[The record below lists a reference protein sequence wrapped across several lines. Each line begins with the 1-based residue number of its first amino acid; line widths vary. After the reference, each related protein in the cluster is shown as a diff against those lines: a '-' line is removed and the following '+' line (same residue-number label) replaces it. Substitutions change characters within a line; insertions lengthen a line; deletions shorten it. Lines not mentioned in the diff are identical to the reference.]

1 MSDTPARSA
10 EGHHSTRKR
19 WLRPPILRLVDREER
34 SATWLE
40 LFFDLCFVAAI
51 AALGVDLHSDQ
62 TWEGYL
68 RFAGLFVPIW
78 WGWMGITW
86 YATAFDTDDVIY
98 RISLLV
104 SMLAIVAIAVNVGRV
119 KDGDTT
125 GFVIAYLVMQVVVV
139 GLYVRAWQHAH
150 ETQSMTTRYAAG
162 DALGAGIW
170 LASLAFPTP
179 AQYWVW
185 GAAMAVLMFTP
196 MYALRAYHGQPF
208 DSSHIPERYGLF
220 TIIVLGESIVAVAAG
235 ISNTGWEFGTA
246 LTAATG
252 FGIAACVWWVYFEFV
267 EATVV
272 RRDAIV
278 RAFVWSYV
286 HFGVYVGIAAAAIGI
301 EIAIDGVAHDQAL
314 DTVERTIFL
323 ASLATYFFS
332 IAVIHYNEK
341 LTFDATVVVRVASA
355 ATMVALI
362 YIGGE
367 IHQAALVPAAFSVVL
382 AQTLF
387 EVLAAGPQASS
398 PEASEH
404 H

>member
-1 MSDTPARSA
+1 M
-10 EGHHSTRKR
+10 
-19 WLRPPILRLVDREER
+19 RLVDREER

-119 KDGDTT
+119 KEGDTT

-139 GLYVRAWQHAH
+139 GLFLRARQHAH
-150 ETQSMTTRYAAG
+150 ETKSMTTRYAAG
-162 DALGAGIW
+162 DALGAAIW
-170 LASLAFPTP
+170 LASLAFSTP
-179 AQYWVW
+179 AQYWIW

-196 MYALRAYHGQPF
+196 MYAVRAYHGQPF

-267 EATVV
+267 ESTVV

-278 RAFVWSYV
+278 RTFVWGYS

-314 DTVERTIFL
+314 DMVERSIFL
-323 ASLATYFFS
+323 ASLATYLFS
-332 IAVIHYNEK
+332 IAAIHYNER
-341 LTFDATVVVRVASA
+341 LTFDATVIVRLASA
-355 ATMVALI
+355 AAMVALI

-387 EVLAAGPQASS
+387 EVLRAGPQASS

>member
-1 MSDTPARSA
+1 MSETRKIPA
-10 EGHHSTRKR
+10 EGHHSTQKR

-119 KDGDTT
+119 KEGDTT

-139 GLYVRAWQHAH
+139 GLFLRARQHAH
-150 ETQSMTTRYAAG
+150 ETQSMTMRYAAG
-162 DALGAGIW
+162 DALGAAIW
-170 LASLAFPTP
+170 LASLAFSTP
-179 AQYWVW
+179 AQYWIW

-196 MYALRAYHGQPF
+196 MYAVRAYHGQPF

-267 EATVV
+267 ESTVV

-278 RAFVWSYV
+278 RTFVWGYV

-314 DTVERTIFL
+314 DMVERSIFL

-332 IAVIHYNEK
+332 IAVIHYNER
-341 LTFDATVVVRVASA
+341 LTFDATVIVRLASA
-355 ATMVALI
+355 AAMVALI

-387 EVLAAGPQASS
+387 EVLRAGPQASS

>member
-1 MSDTPARSA
+1 M
-10 EGHHSTRKR
+10 
-19 WLRPPILRLVDREER
+19 RLVDREER

-40 LFFDLCFVAAI
+40 LFYDLCFVAAI

-119 KDGDTT
+119 KDSDTT
-125 GFVIAYLVMQVVVV
+125 GFVIAYVVMQVVVV
-139 GLYVRAWQHAH
+139 GLFLRARQHAH
-150 ETQSMTTRYAAG
+150 ETRSLTTRYAAG
-162 DALGAGIW
+162 DALGAAIW
-170 LASLAFPTP
+170 FVSLAFPTP

-185 GAAMAVLMFTP
+185 GAAMAVLIITP
-196 MYALRAYHGQPF
+196 IYAVRAYHGQPF

-235 ISNTGWEFGTA
+235 ISNTGWEIGTA

-252 FGIAACVWWVYFEFV
+252 FGIGACVWWVYFEFV
-267 EATVV
+267 ESTVV

-278 RAFVWSYV
+278 RAFVWGYV
-286 HFGVYVGIAAAAIGI
+286 HFGIYVGIAATAIGI
-301 EIAIDGVAHDQAL
+301 EIAIDAAAHDQAL
-314 DTVERTIFL
+314 DTVERSIFL

-332 IAVIHYNEK
+332 IATIQFNTR
-341 LTFDATVVVRVASA
+341 LTIDATFIVRLASGGA
-355 ATMVALI
+355 MVALI

-367 IHQAALVPAAFSVVL
+367 IHQAALVPVAFSVIL
-382 AQTLF
+382 IQTLF
-387 EVLAAGPQASS
+387 EVLSAGPQASS
-398 PEASEH
+398 PETSEH

>member
-1 MSDTPARSA
+1 MSETREIPA

-119 KDGDTT
+119 KEGDTT

-139 GLYVRAWQHAH
+139 GLFLRARQHAH
-150 ETQSMTTRYAAG
+150 ETKSMTTRYAAG
-162 DALGAGIW
+162 DALGAAIW
-170 LASLAFPTP
+170 LASLAFSTP
-179 AQYWVW
+179 AQYWIW

-196 MYALRAYHGQPF
+196 MYAVRAYHGQPF

-267 EATVV
+267 ESTVV

-278 RAFVWSYV
+278 RTFVWGYS

-314 DTVERTIFL
+314 DMVERSIFL
-323 ASLATYFFS
+323 ASLATYLFS
-332 IAVIHYNEK
+332 IAAIHYNER
-341 LTFDATVVVRVASA
+341 LTFDATVIVRLASA
-355 ATMVALI
+355 AAMVALI

-387 EVLAAGPQASS
+387 EVLRAGPQASS

>member
-1 MSDTPARSA
+1 MAHTTETHS
-10 EGHHSTRKR
+10 EGHHSTHKR
-19 WLRPPILRLVDREER
+19 WLRPPILRLVDSEER

-51 AALGVDLHSDQ
+51 AALGVDLLSDQ

-86 YATAFDTDDVIY
+86 YASAFDTDDVIY
-98 RISLLV
+98 RISLLI

-119 KDGDTT
+119 KDGETT
-125 GFVIAYLVMQVVVV
+125 GFVIAFLVMQIVVV
-139 GLYVRAWQHAH
+139 GLFLRARQHAH
-150 ETQSMTTRYAAG
+150 ETQSLTTRYAAG

-185 GAAMAVLMFTP
+185 GVAMGVLMITP
-196 MYALRAYHGQPF
+196 MYSVRAYHGQPF
-208 DSSHIPERYGLF
+208 DSTHIPERYGLF

-235 ISNTGWEFGTA
+235 ILNTGWAFGTA

-252 FGIAACVWWVYFEFV
+252 FGIAACVWWVYFDFV
-267 EATVV
+267 ESTVV

-278 RAFVWSYV
+278 RAFVWGYA

-301 EIAIDGVAHDQAL
+301 EIAIEAASHGEPSNIVG
-314 DTVERTIFL
+314 RTIFL

-332 IAVIHYNEK
+332 CAVIQYNTK
-341 LTFDATVVVRVASA
+341 LTVDAVVIVRLASA
-355 ATMVALI
+355 AAMVALI
-362 YIGGE
+362 YVGGE
-367 IHQAALVPAAFSVVL
+367 IHQAALVPVAFAVVL

-387 EVLAAGPQASS
+387 EVIRAGPQASS
-398 PEASEH
+398 PEASAH

>member
-1 MSDTPARSA
+1 M
-10 EGHHSTRKR
+10 
-19 WLRPPILRLVDREER
+19 RLVDREER

-125 GFVIAYLVMQVVVV
+125 GFVIAYLVMQVVVL
-139 GLYVRAWQHAH
+139 GLFLRARQHAH

-162 DALGAGIW
+162 DALGTAIW

-179 AQYWVW
+179 EQYWVW

-196 MYALRAYHGQPF
+196 MYAVRAYHGQPF

-267 EATVV
+267 ESTVV

-278 RAFVWSYV
+278 RAFVWGYV

-301 EIAIDGVAHDQAL
+301 EIAIDGVAHGQAL
-314 DTVERTIFL
+314 DIVERSIFL
-323 ASLATYFFS
+323 ASLATYLFS
-332 IAVIHYNEK
+332 IAVIHYNER
-341 LTFDATVVVRVASA
+341 LTFDATVVVRLASA

-367 IHQAALVPAAFSVVL
+367 IHQAALVPAAFSVIL

-387 EVLAAGPQASS
+387 EVLSAGPQASS

>member
-1 MSDTPARSA
+1 MSDTPPRSA
-10 EGHHSTRKR
+10 EGDHSAQKR
-19 WLRPPILRLVDREER
+19 WLRPPVLRLVDREER

-98 RISLLV
+98 RLSLLI
-104 SMLAIVAIAVNVGRV
+104 SMLAIVAIAVNVRTV
-119 KDGDTT
+119 KDGDAT
-125 GFVIAYLVMQVVVV
+125 GFVISYVIMQAVVA
-139 GLYVRAWQHAH
+139 GLYLRARQHAH
-150 ETQSMTTRYAAG
+150 ETQTLTTRYAAG
-162 DALGAGIW
+162 DMLGAGIW
-170 LASLAFPTP
+170 LASLALPTP

-185 GAAMAVLMFTP
+185 GIAMVVLLITP
-196 MYALRAYHGQPF
+196 MYAVRAYHGQPF

-235 ISNTGWEFGTA
+235 ISSTGWEFGTA

-252 FGIAACVWWVYFEFV
+252 FGIAACVWWVYFDFV
-267 EATVV
+267 ESTVV

-278 RAFVWSYV
+278 RAFVWGYV
-286 HFGVYVGIAAAAIGI
+286 HFGVYVGIAAAAIGV
-301 EIAIDGVAHDQAL
+301 EIAIDVASGGHAS
-314 DTVERTIFL
+314 TIVERSIFL
-323 ASLATYFFS
+323 ASLATLFFS
-332 IAVIHYNEK
+332 CAVIQFNTK
-341 LTFDATVVVRVASA
+341 LTIDAVVIVRLATA
-355 ATMVALI
+355 AAMVALI

-367 IHQAALVPAAFSVVL
+367 IDQVALVPLAFFVVL

-387 EVLAAGPQASS
+387 EVLRAGPRASS
-398 PEASEH
+398 PEASAH